1 MHRIL
6 IVDALNAFF
15 RAYIVNPTLSPNGQ
29 PIGGVVG
36 FLKILQKLC
45 KEVKPDLVVICW
57 DGAGGSRKRK
67 AMNSN
72 YKEGRAPIRLNR
84 DVRVLSEND
93 ELQNKIW
100 QQTRTIEYLNE
111 LPVVQLMYP
120 EIEADDLVSFVC
132 SLPSFKDSQ
141 KVIVSSDKDY
151 IQILEKNVVLLRPIQ
166 DEILNVKRVL
176 DEYSIHPTNFA
187 LARAIAGDKSDNLDG
202 VGGVGLNTVA
212 KRFPFLAEN
221 KSYAIDDVIDY
232 ARENGGK
239 VKAYQNVIEHVQ
251 LIRDNYRIMQLY
263 SPQISIQTKV
273 EIENMFDT
281 FEPQMN
287 LFNFKKMMV
296 QDGFGALNFSVLFD
310 TMKATKRSLNG

>member
-45 KEVKPDLVVICW
+45 KETKPDLVVVCW

-72 YKEGRAPIRLNR
+72 YKEGRTPIRLNR
-84 DVRVLSEND
+84 DVRILSDND

-100 QQTRTIEYLNE
+100 QQTRVIEYLNE
-111 LPVVQLMYP
+111 LPIIQLMYP

-132 SLPSFKDSQ
+132 SLPSLSNSQ

-151 IQILEKNVVLLRPIQ
+151 IQILDKNVVLYRPIQ
-166 DEILNVKRVL
+166 EEVLNVKKVVE
-176 DEYSIHPTNFA
+176 DYNIHPTNFA
-187 LARAIAGDKSDNLDG
+187 LARAIAGDKSDNLAG
-202 VGGVGLNTVA
+202 VEGVGLATVA
-212 KRFPFLAEN
+212 KRIPMLAES
-221 KSYAIDDVIDY
+221 KSYSIDDVVEY
-232 ARENGGK
+232 CREQGNKIK
-239 VKAYQNVIEHVQ
+239 VYENIVNNAQ
-251 LIRDNYRIMQLY
+251 LVRDNYKIMQLY
-263 SPQISIQTKV
+263 SPQVSIQTKV
-273 EIENMFDT
+273 EIESIFNT
-281 FEPQMN
+281 FQPQTN

-296 QDGFGALNFSVLFD
+296 QDGIGTLNLNLLFD
-310 TMKATKRSLNG
+310 TMKHTKRS

>member
-29 PIGGVVG
+29 PIGVVVG

-45 KEVKPDLVVICW
+45 KDVKPDLVVICW

-141 KVIVSSDKDY
+141 KVIVSADKDY
-151 IQILEKNVVLLRPIQ
+151 IQILDKNVVLMRPIQ
-166 DEILNVKRVL
+166 DEILNVKRVI

-187 LARAIAGDKSDNLDG
+187 LARAISGDKSDNLDG
-202 VGGVGLNTVA
+202 VGGVGLSTVA
-212 KRFPFLAEN
+212 KRFPFLVEN
-221 KSYAIDDVIDY
+221 KSFTIDDVLDY
-232 ARENGGK
+232 SREHGGK
-239 VKAYQNVIEHVQ
+239 IKAYQNVLENAQ

-273 EIENMFDT
+273 EIESMFDT

-310 TMKATKRSLNG
+310 TMKSTKRSLNG

>member
-120 EIEADDLVSFVC
+120 EIEADDLVSFMC
-132 SLPSFKDSQ
+132 TLPQFKDSQ
-141 KVIVSSDKDY
+141 KVIVSADKDY
-151 IQILEKNVVLLRPIQ
+151 IQILDKNVVLMRPIQ
-166 DEILNVKRVL
+166 DEILNVKRVI
-176 DEYSIHPTNFA
+176 DEYNIHPTNFA
-187 LARAIAGDKSDNLDG
+187 LARAISGDKSDNLDG

-212 KRFPFLAEN
+212 KRFPFLIES
-221 KSYAIDDVIDY
+221 KSYSIDDVLDY
-232 ARENGGK
+232 SREQGGK
-239 VKAYQNVIEHVQ
+239 IKAYQNVLDNAQ

-273 EIENMFDT
+273 EIENVFET

-287 LFNFKKMMV
+287 LFNFKKMMM

-310 TMKATKRSLNG
+310 TMKSTKVV

>member
-67 AMNSN
+67 AMNPN

-141 KVIVSSDKDY
+141 KVIVSADKDY
-151 IQILEKNVVLLRPIQ
+151 IQILDKNVVLMRPIQ
-166 DEILNVKRVL
+166 DEILNVKRVI

-212 KRFPFLAEN
+212 KRFPFLVEN
-221 KSYAIDDVIDY
+221 KSFTIDDVLDY
-232 ARENGGK
+232 SREHGGK
-239 VKAYQNVIEHVQ
+239 IKAYQNVLENAQ

-310 TMKATKRSLNG
+310 TMKSTKRSLNG

>member
-45 KEVKPDLVVICW
+45 KETKPDLVVVCW

-72 YKEGRAPIRLNR
+72 YKEGRTPIRLNR
-84 DVRVLSEND
+84 DVRILSDND

-100 QQTRTIEYLNE
+100 QQTRVIEYLNE
-111 LPVVQLMYP
+111 LPIIQLMYP

-132 SLPSFKDSQ
+132 SLPSLSNSQ

-151 IQILEKNVVLLRPIQ
+151 IQILDKNVVLYRPIQ
-166 DEILNVKRVL
+166 EEVLNVKKVVE
-176 DEYSIHPTNFA
+176 DYNIHPTNFA
-187 LARAIAGDKSDNLDG
+187 LARAIAGDKSDNLAG
-202 VGGVGLNTVA
+202 VEGVGLATVA
-212 KRFPFLAEN
+212 KRIPMLAESN
-221 KSYAIDDVIDY
+221 SYSIDDVVDY
-232 ARENGGK
+232 CREQGNKIK
-239 VKAYQNVIEHVQ
+239 VYENIVNNAQ
-251 LIRDNYRIMQLY
+251 LVRDNYKIMQLY
-263 SPQISIQTKV
+263 SPQVSIQTKV
-273 EIENMFDT
+273 EIEQIFNSFQ
-281 FEPQMN
+281 PQTN

-296 QDGFGALNFSVLFD
+296 QDGIGTLNLNLLFD
-310 TMKATKRSLNG
+310 TMKHTKRS

>member
-45 KEVKPDLVVICW
+45 KETKPDLVVVCW

-72 YKEGRAPIRLNR
+72 YKEGRTPIRLNR
-84 DVRVLSEND
+84 DVRILSDND

-100 QQTRTIEYLNE
+100 QQTRVIEYLNE
-111 LPVVQLMYP
+111 LPIIQLMYP
-120 EIEADDLVSFVC
+120 EIEADDLVAFVC
-132 SLPSFKDSQ
+132 SLPSLSNSQ

-151 IQILEKNVVLLRPIQ
+151 IQILDKNVVLYRPIQ
-166 DEILNVKRVL
+166 EEVLNVKKVVE
-176 DEYSIHPTNFA
+176 DYNIHPTNFA
-187 LARAIAGDKSDNLDG
+187 LARAIAGDKSDNLAG
-202 VGGVGLNTVA
+202 VEGVGLATVA
-212 KRFPFLAEN
+212 KRIPMLAESN
-221 KSYAIDDVIDY
+221 SYSIDDVVDY
-232 ARENGGK
+232 CREQGNKIK
-239 VKAYQNVIEHVQ
+239 VYENILNNVQ
-251 LIRDNYRIMQLY
+251 LVRDNYKIMQLY
-263 SPQISIQTKV
+263 SPQVSIQTKV
-273 EIENMFDT
+273 EIEQIFNT
-281 FEPQMN
+281 FQPQTN

-296 QDGFGALNFSVLFD
+296 QDGIGTLNLNLLFD
-310 TMKATKRSLNG
+310 TMKHTKRA

>member
-45 KEVKPDLVVICW
+45 KETKPDLVVVCW

-72 YKEGRAPIRLNR
+72 YKEGRTPIRLNR
-84 DVRVLSEND
+84 DVRILSDND

-100 QQTRTIEYLNE
+100 QQTRVIEYLNE
-111 LPVVQLMYP
+111 LPIIQLMYP
-120 EIEADDLVSFVC
+120 EIEADDLVAFVC
-132 SLPSFKDSQ
+132 SLPSLSNSQ

-151 IQILEKNVVLLRPIQ
+151 IQILDKNVVLYRPIQ
-166 DEILNVKRVL
+166 EEVLNVKKVVE
-176 DEYSIHPTNFA
+176 DYNIHPTNFA
-187 LARAIAGDKSDNLDG
+187 LARAIAGDKSDNLAG
-202 VGGVGLNTVA
+202 VEGVGLATVA
-212 KRFPFLAEN
+212 KRIPMLAESN
-221 KSYAIDDVIDY
+221 SYSIDDVVDY
-232 ARENGGK
+232 CREQGNKIK
-239 VKAYQNVIEHVQ
+239 VYENILNNVQ
-251 LIRDNYRIMQLY
+251 LVRDNYKIMQLY
-263 SPQISIQTKV
+263 SPQVSIQTKV
-273 EIENMFDT
+273 EIEQIFNAFQ
-281 FEPQMN
+281 PQTN

-296 QDGFGALNFSVLFD
+296 QDGIGTLNLNLLFD
-310 TMKATKRSLNG
+310 TMKHTKRS

>member
-141 KVIVSSDKDY
+141 KVIVSADKDY
-151 IQILEKNVVLLRPIQ
+151 IQILDKNVVLMRPIQ
-166 DEILNVKRVL
+166 DEILNVKRVI

-187 LARAIAGDKSDNLDG
+187 LARAISGDKSDNLDG
-202 VGGVGLNTVA
+202 VGGVGLGTVA
-212 KRFPFLAEN
+212 KRFPFLVEN
-221 KSYAIDDVIDY
+221 KSFTIDDVLDY
-232 ARENGGK
+232 SREHGGK
-239 VKAYQNVIEHVQ
+239 IKAYQNVLENAQ

-273 EIENMFDT
+273 EIESMFDT

-310 TMKATKRSLNG
+310 TMKSTKRSLNG

>member
-45 KEVKPDLVVICW
+45 KETKPDLVVVCW

-72 YKEGRAPIRLNR
+72 YKEGRTPIRLNR
-84 DVRVLSEND
+84 DVRILSDND

-100 QQTRTIEYLNE
+100 QQTRVIEYLNE
-111 LPVVQLMYP
+111 LPIIQLMYP

-132 SLPSFKDSQ
+132 SLPSLSNSQ

-151 IQILEKNVVLLRPIQ
+151 IQILDKNVVLYRPIQ
-166 DEILNVKRVL
+166 EEVLNVKKVVE
-176 DEYSIHPTNFA
+176 DYNIHPTNFA
-187 LARAIAGDKSDNLDG
+187 LARAIAGDKSDNLAG
-202 VGGVGLNTVA
+202 VEGVGLATVA
-212 KRFPFLAEN
+212 KRIPMLVESN
-221 KSYAIDDVIDY
+221 SYSIDDVVEY
-232 ARENGGK
+232 CREQGNKIK
-239 VKAYQNVIEHVQ
+239 VYENIVNNAQ
-251 LIRDNYRIMQLY
+251 LVRDNYKIMQLY
-263 SPQISIQTKV
+263 SPQVSIQTKV
-273 EIENMFDT
+273 EIEQIFNSFQ
-281 FEPQMN
+281 PQTN

-296 QDGFGALNFSVLFD
+296 QDGIGTLNLNLLFD
-310 TMKATKRSLNG
+310 TMKHTKRS

>member
-45 KEVKPDLVVICW
+45 KETKPDLVVVCW

-72 YKEGRAPIRLNR
+72 YKEGRTPIRLNR
-84 DVRVLSEND
+84 DVRILSDND

-100 QQTRTIEYLNE
+100 QQTRVIEYLNE
-111 LPVVQLMYP
+111 LPIIQLMYP

-132 SLPSFKDSQ
+132 SLPSLSNSQ

-151 IQILEKNVVLLRPIQ
+151 IQILDKNVVLYRPIQ
-166 DEILNVKRVL
+166 EEVLNVKKVVE
-176 DEYSIHPTNFA
+176 DYNIHPTNFA
-187 LARAIAGDKSDNLDG
+187 LARAIAGDKSDNLAG
-202 VGGVGLNTVA
+202 VEGVGLATVA
-212 KRFPFLAEN
+212 KRIPMLAESN
-221 KSYAIDDVIDY
+221 SYSIDDVVDY
-232 ARENGGK
+232 CREQGSKIK
-239 VKAYQNVIEHVQ
+239 VYENILNNVQ
-251 LIRDNYRIMQLY
+251 LVRDNYKIMQLY
-263 SPQISIQTKV
+263 SPQVSIQTKV
-273 EIENMFDT
+273 EIEQIFNT
-281 FEPQMN
+281 FQPQTN

-296 QDGFGALNFSVLFD
+296 QDGVGTLNLNLLFD
-310 TMKATKRSLNG
+310 TMKHTKRS

>member
-45 KEVKPDLVVICW
+45 KEVKPDLTIVCW

-72 YKEGRAPIRLNR
+72 YKEGRSPIRLNR

-120 EIEADDLVSFVC
+120 EIEADDLVSFMC
-132 SLPSFKDSQ
+132 TLPQFKDSQ
-141 KVIVSSDKDY
+141 KVIVSADKDY
-151 IQILEKNVVLLRPIQ
+151 IQILDKNVVLMRPIQ
-166 DEILNVKRVL
+166 DEILNVKRVI

-187 LARAIAGDKSDNLDG
+187 LARAISGDKSDNLDG

-212 KRFPFLAEN
+212 KRFPFLIES
-221 KSYAIDDVIDY
+221 KSYSIDDVLDY
-232 ARENGGK
+232 SREHGGK
-239 VKAYQNVIEHVQ
+239 IKAYQNVLDNAQ

-273 EIENMFDT
+273 EIENVFET

-310 TMKATKRSLNG
+310 TMKSTKVV

>member
-45 KEVKPDLVVICW
+45 KETKPDLVVVCW

-72 YKEGRAPIRLNR
+72 YKEGRTPIRLNR
-84 DVRVLSEND
+84 DVRILSDND

-100 QQTRTIEYLNE
+100 QQTRVIEYLNE
-111 LPVVQLMYP
+111 LPIIQLMYP

-132 SLPSFKDSQ
+132 SLPSLSNSQ

-151 IQILEKNVVLLRPIQ
+151 IQILDKNVVLYRPIQ
-166 DEILNVKRVL
+166 EEVLNVKKVVE
-176 DEYSIHPTNFA
+176 DYNIHPTNFA
-187 LARAIAGDKSDNLDG
+187 LARAIAGDKSDNLAG
-202 VGGVGLNTVA
+202 VEGVGLATVA
-212 KRFPFLAEN
+212 KRIPMLAESN
-221 KSYAIDDVIDY
+221 SYSIDDVVDY
-232 ARENGGK
+232 CREQGNKIK
-239 VKAYQNVIEHVQ
+239 VYENILNNIQ
-251 LIRDNYRIMQLY
+251 LVRDNYKIMQLY
-263 SPQISIQTKV
+263 SPQVSIQTKV
-273 EIENMFDT
+273 EIEQIFNT
-281 FEPQMN
+281 FQPQTN

-296 QDGFGALNFSVLFD
+296 QDGVGTLNLNLLFD
-310 TMKATKRSLNG
+310 TMKHTKRS

>member
-36 FLKILQKLC
+36 FLKIVQKLC

-176 DEYSIHPTNFA
+176 DEYNIHPTNFA

-212 KRFPFLAEN
+212 KRFPFLAES

-239 VKAYQNVIEHVQ
+239 VKAYQNVVEHAQ

-263 SPQISIQTKV
+263 SPQISIQTKI

>member
-45 KEVKPDLVVICW
+45 KETKPDLVVVCW

-72 YKEGRAPIRLNR
+72 YKEGRTPIRLNR
-84 DVRVLSEND
+84 DVRILSDND

-100 QQTRTIEYLNE
+100 QQTRVIEYLNE
-111 LPVVQLMYP
+111 LPIIQLMYP

-132 SLPSFKDSQ
+132 SLPSLSNSQ

-151 IQILEKNVVLLRPIQ
+151 IQILDKNVVLYRPIQ
-166 DEILNVKRVL
+166 EEVLNVKKVVE
-176 DEYSIHPTNFA
+176 DYNIHPTNFA
-187 LARAIAGDKSDNLDG
+187 LARAIAGDKSDNLAG
-202 VGGVGLNTVA
+202 VEGVGLATVA
-212 KRFPFLAEN
+212 KRIPMLAESN
-221 KSYAIDDVIDY
+221 SYSIDDVVEY
-232 ARENGGK
+232 CREQGNKIK
-239 VKAYQNVIEHVQ
+239 VYENIVNNAQ
-251 LIRDNYRIMQLY
+251 LVRDNYKIMQLY
-263 SPQISIQTKV
+263 SPQVSIQTKV
-273 EIENMFDT
+273 EIEQIFNSFQ
-281 FEPQMN
+281 PQTN

-296 QDGFGALNFSVLFD
+296 QDGIGTLNLNLLFD
-310 TMKATKRSLNG
+310 TMKHTKRS

>member
-45 KEVKPDLVVICW
+45 KETKPDLVVVCW

-72 YKEGRAPIRLNR
+72 YKEGRTPIRLNR
-84 DVRVLSEND
+84 DVRILSDND

-100 QQTRTIEYLNE
+100 QQTRVIEYLNE
-111 LPVVQLMYP
+111 LPIIQLMYP

-132 SLPSFKDSQ
+132 SLPSLSNSQ

-151 IQILEKNVVLLRPIQ
+151 IQILDKNVVLYRPIQ
-166 DEILNVKRVL
+166 EEVLNVKKVVE
-176 DEYSIHPTNFA
+176 DYNIHPTNFA
-187 LARAIAGDKSDNLDG
+187 LARAIAGDKSDNLAG
-202 VGGVGLNTVA
+202 VEGVGLATVA
-212 KRFPFLAEN
+212 KRIPMLAESN
-221 KSYAIDDVIDY
+221 SYSIDDVVDY
-232 ARENGGK
+232 CREQGNKIK
-239 VKAYQNVIEHVQ
+239 VYENILNNVQ
-251 LIRDNYRIMQLY
+251 LVRDNYKIMQLY
-263 SPQISIQTKV
+263 SPQVSIQTKV
-273 EIENMFDT
+273 EIEQIFNT
-281 FEPQMN
+281 FQPQTN

-296 QDGFGALNFSVLFD
+296 QDGIGTLNLNLLFD
-310 TMKATKRSLNG
+310 TMKHTKRS

>member
-45 KEVKPDLVVICW
+45 KETKPDLVVICW

-100 QQTRTIEYLNE
+100 QQTRVIEYLNE
-111 LPVVQLMYP
+111 LPIIQLMYP
-120 EIEADDLVSFVC
+120 EIEADDLISFVC
-132 SLPSFKDSQ
+132 SLPSLNHDHKML
-141 KVIVSSDKDY
+141 ISS
-151 IQILEKNVVLLRPIQ
+151 
-166 DEILNVKRVL
+166 
-176 DEYSIHPTNFA
+176 
-187 LARAIAGDKSDNLDG
+187 
-202 VGGVGLNTVA
+202 
-212 KRFPFLAEN
+212 
-221 KSYAIDDVIDY
+221 
-232 ARENGGK
+232 
-239 VKAYQNVIEHVQ
+239 
-251 LIRDNYRIMQLY
+251 LI
-263 SPQISIQTKV
+263 K
-273 EIENMFDT
+273 
-281 FEPQMN
+281 
-287 LFNFKKMMV
+287 
-296 QDGFGALNFSVLFD
+296 
-310 TMKATKRSLNG
+310 

>member
-67 AMNSN
+67 AMNPN

-141 KVIVSSDKDY
+141 KVIVSADKDY
-151 IQILEKNVVLLRPIQ
+151 IQILDKNVVLMRPIQ
-166 DEILNVKRVL
+166 DEILNVKRVI

-212 KRFPFLAEN
+212 KRFPFLVEN
-221 KSYAIDDVIDY
+221 KSFTIDDVLDY
-232 ARENGGK
+232 SREHGGK
-239 VKAYQNVIEHVQ
+239 IKAYQNVLENAQ

-273 EIENMFDT
+273 EIESMFDT

-310 TMKATKRSLNG
+310 TMKSTKRSLNG

>member
-45 KEVKPDLVVICW
+45 KEVKPDLTIVCW

-72 YKEGRAPIRLNR
+72 YKEGRSPIRLNR

-120 EIEADDLVSFVC
+120 EIEADDLVSFIC
-132 SLPSFKDSQ
+132 ILPQFKDSQ
-141 KVIVSSDKDY
+141 KVIVSADKDY
-151 IQILEKNVVLLRPIQ
+151 IQILDKNIVLMRPIQ
-166 DEILNVKRVL
+166 DEILNVKRVI
-176 DEYSIHPTNFA
+176 DEYNIHPTNFA
-187 LARAIAGDKSDNLDG
+187 LARAISGDKSDNLDG
-202 VGGVGLNTVA
+202 VGGVGLSTVA
-212 KRFPFLAEN
+212 KRFPFLIESR
-221 KSYAIDDVIDY
+221 SYTINDVLDY
-232 ARENGGK
+232 SREQGGK
-239 VKAYQNVIEHVQ
+239 IKAYQNVLDNAQ

-273 EIENMFDT
+273 EIENVFET

-287 LFNFKKMMV
+287 LFNFKKMMM

-310 TMKATKRSLNG
+310 TMKSTKVV

>member
-84 DVRVLSEND
+84 DVRVLSESD

-132 SLPSFKDSQ
+132 TLPQFKDSQ
-141 KVIVSSDKDY
+141 KVIVSADKDY
-151 IQILEKNVVLLRPIQ
+151 IQILDKNVVLMRPVQ
-166 DEILNVKRVL
+166 DEILNVKRVI

-187 LARAIAGDKSDNLDG
+187 LARAISGDKSDNLDG

-212 KRFPFLAEN
+212 KRFPFLVEN
-221 KSYAIDDVIDY
+221 KSFTIDDVLDY
-232 ARENGGK
+232 SREHGGK
-239 VKAYQNVIEHVQ
+239 IKAYQNVLEHAQ

-273 EIENMFDT
+273 EIESVFET

-310 TMKATKRSLNG
+310 TMKTTKRA

>member
-141 KVIVSSDKDY
+141 KVIVSADKDY
-151 IQILEKNVVLLRPIQ
+151 IQILDKNVVLMRPIQ
-166 DEILNVKRVL
+166 DEILNVKRVI

-212 KRFPFLAEN
+212 KRFPFLVEN
-221 KSYAIDDVIDY
+221 KSFTIDDVLDY
-232 ARENGGK
+232 SREHGGK
-239 VKAYQNVIEHVQ
+239 IKAYQNVLENAQ

-273 EIENMFDT
+273 EIESMFDT

-310 TMKATKRSLNG
+310 TMKSTKRSLNG

>member
-67 AMNSN
+67 AMNPN

-141 KVIVSSDKDY
+141 KVIVSADKDY
-151 IQILEKNVVLLRPIQ
+151 IQILDKNVVLMRPIQ
-166 DEILNVKRVL
+166 DEILNVKRVI

-212 KRFPFLAEN
+212 KRFPFLVEN
-221 KSYAIDDVIDY
+221 KSFTIDDVLDY
-232 ARENGGK
+232 SREHGGK
-239 VKAYQNVIEHVQ
+239 IKAYQNVLENAQ

-273 EIENMFDT
+273 EIESMFDT

-310 TMKATKRSLNG
+310 IMKSTKRSLNG

>member
-141 KVIVSSDKDY
+141 KVIVSADKDY
-151 IQILEKNVVLLRPIQ
+151 IQILDKNVVLMRPIQ
-166 DEILNVKRVL
+166 DEILNVKRVI

-187 LARAIAGDKSDNLDG
+187 LARAISGDKSDNLDG

-212 KRFPFLAEN
+212 KRFPFLVEN
-221 KSYAIDDVIDY
+221 KSFTIDDILDY
-232 ARENGGK
+232 SREHGGK
-239 VKAYQNVIEHVQ
+239 IKAYQNVLENAQ

-273 EIENMFDT
+273 EIESMFDT

-310 TMKATKRSLNG
+310 TMKSTKRSLNG

>member
-6 IVDALNAFF
+6 VVDALNAFF

-36 FLKILQKLC
+36 FLKIIQKLC
-45 KEVKPDLVVICW
+45 KETKPDLVVICW

-120 EIEADDLVSFVC
+120 EIEADDLISFVC
-132 SLPSFKDSQ
+132 TLPFFKDSQ
-141 KVIVSSDKDY
+141 KVIVSSDKDF
-151 IQILEKNVVLLRPIQ
+151 IQVLDKNVVLMRPVQ
-166 DEILNVKRVL
+166 DEILNVKRVVE
-176 DEYSIHPTNFA
+176 EYNIHPTNFA

-212 KRFPFLAEN
+212 KRFPFLVEN
-221 KSYAIDDVIDY
+221 KSFTIDDVLDY
-232 ARENGGK
+232 SREHGGK
-239 VKAYQNVIEHVQ
+239 VKAYQNVIEHAQ

-273 EIENMFDT
+273 EIENIFET
-281 FEPQMN
+281 FETQMS

-310 TMKATKRSLNG
+310 TMKSTKRSLNG